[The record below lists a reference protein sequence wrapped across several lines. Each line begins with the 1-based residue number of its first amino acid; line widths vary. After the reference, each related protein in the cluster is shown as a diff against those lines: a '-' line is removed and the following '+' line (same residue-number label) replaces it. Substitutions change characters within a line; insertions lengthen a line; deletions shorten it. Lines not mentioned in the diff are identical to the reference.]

1 MRFGFIRPLWQ
12 NWRQI
17 RLSQFGMILA
27 HRGVAIVTIGAVMSG
42 YFGSEIGVRL
52 APQQSQTLGQYEF
65 HYRQFS
71 NELGQILRQKSP
83 FFDVTKNGK
92 PLCRNYPRTP
102 LLRCSYN
109 DNE

>member
-1 MRFGFIRPLWQ
+1 MLFAFVLLTLAIWLLFVTLWQ

-27 HRGVAIVTIGAVMSG
+27 HCGVAIVTIGAVMSG

-52 APQQSQTLGQYEF
+52 APQQSQKLGQYEF

-71 NELGQILRQKSP
+71 NESGQTLRQKSP
-83 FFDVTKNGK
+83 FLT
-92 PLCRNYPRTP
+92 
-102 LLRCSYN
+102 
-109 DNE
+109 